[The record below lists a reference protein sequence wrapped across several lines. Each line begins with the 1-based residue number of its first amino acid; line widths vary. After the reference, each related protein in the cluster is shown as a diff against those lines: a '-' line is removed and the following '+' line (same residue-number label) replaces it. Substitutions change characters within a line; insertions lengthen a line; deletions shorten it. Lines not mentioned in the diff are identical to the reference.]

1 MEVIKL
7 FVQQKCN
14 KCPQAKEVG
23 NTLKNEGFEVKEYDI
38 KTADG
43 MAEAAFHSIQST
55 PVIILE
61 NSDENVIADF
71 RGEIPTPQQVKDILS
86 GAQN

>member
-1 MEVIKL
+1 MGVIKL
-7 FVQQKCN
+7 FIQQKCH

-23 NTLKNEGFEVKEYDI
+23 NTLKNEGFEVMEYDI